1 MRKAFVILLSAIL
14 LTGCGQSYEE
24 AREQS
29 AREQALL
36 RKKDS
41 LALKIGVMPT
51 IDCLPMFII
60 KERAWIDTTRA
71 DVRFKDIESHIAADD
86 ALRKGKL
93 EGMVTELVRAERL
106 KRQGVDLTY
115 VAATPLSWQFI
126 TNKKARIKDLKGLTD
141 KMIAMTRFSATAM
154 LADMAVDSSKV
165 KSEYVF
171 RVQINNPQ
179 IRLSMI
185 INNEMDA
192 VLLPEPQATVAR
204 LAGNP
209 VIMDSRNKDMRMG
222 AIAFSDKAMNDNRRK
237 VQIDEFIKVYNRACD
252 SINHYGLTG
261 YASIINKYM
270 KVDEQT
276 IKSLPKIKF
285 DHAGHPREKDIAR
298 ANSWLR

>member
-41 LALKIGVMPT
+41 LALKIGVLPT

-93 EGMVTELVRAERL
+93 EGMVTELVRAEHL

-171 RVQINNPQ
+171 RVQVNNPQ

-237 VQIDEFIKVYNRACD
+237 VQIDEFIKAYNRACD

-270 KVDEQT
+270 KVDEQA

>member
-14 LTGCGQSYEE
+14 LTGCGQSYDE

-41 LALKIGVMPT
+41 LALKIGVLPT

-60 KERAWIDTTRA
+60 KERAWIDTTKA
-71 DVRFKDIESHIAADD
+71 DVRFEDIESHIAADD

-171 RVQINNPQ
+171 RVQVNNPQ

-237 VQIDEFIKVYNRACD
+237 VQIDEFIKAYNRACD
-252 SINHYGLTG
+252 SINHYGLTS
-261 YASIINKYM
+261 YTSIINKYM
-270 KVDEQT
+270 KVDEQA

>member
-41 LALKIGVMPT
+41 LALKIGVLPT

-171 RVQINNPQ
+171 RVQVNNPQ

-209 VIMDSRNKDMRMG
+209 VIMDSRNKDLRMG

-237 VQIDEFIKVYNRACD
+237 VQIDEFIKAYNRACD

-270 KVDEQT
+270 KVGEQA

>member
-1 MRKAFVILLSAIL
+1 MRKAFVILLSVIL

-24 AREQS
+24 EREQS

-36 RKKDS
+36 KKKDS
-41 LALKIGVMPT
+41 LALKIGVLPT
-51 IDCLPMFII
+51 IDCLPMYII
-60 KERAWIDTTRA
+60 KERAWIDTARA

-86 ALRKGKL
+86 ALRKGKI

-106 KRQGVDLTY
+106 KRQGVEITY
-115 VAATPLSWQFI
+115 VASTPLSWQFI

-141 KMIAMTRFSATAM
+141 KMVAMTRFSATAM

-165 KSEYVF
+165 KSEEVF

-179 IRLSMI
+179 IRLNMI

-209 VIMDSRNKDMRMG
+209 VLMDTKVRDIRMG
-222 AIAFSDKAMNDNRRK
+222 AIAFTDKSMNDPRRK
-237 VQIDEFIKVYNRACD
+237 KQIDEFIKAYNRACD
-252 SINHYGLTG
+252 SINHYGLTS
-261 YASIINKYM
+261 YAAIINKYM
-270 KVDEQT
+270 DVDAKT
-276 IKSLPKIKF
+276 IKSLPKIKYE
-285 DHAGHPREKDIAR
+285 HAARPREKDIAR

>member
-41 LALKIGVMPT
+41 LALKIGVLPT

-60 KERAWIDTTRA
+60 KERAWIDTTKA

-171 RVQINNPQ
+171 RVQVNNPQ

-237 VQIDEFIKVYNRACD
+237 VQIDEFIKAYNRACD

-261 YASIINKYM
+261 YALIINKYM
-270 KVDEQT
+270 NVDEQA